1 MPTLP
6 AWLGMLSLWL
16 TRFLMPRVPP
26 CGQRFP
32 RTRWGSISRTGVHDD
47 ESPPEYLLKLSG
59 DERDLALQRGAMHN
73 AACSIK
79 RGPAKRAY
87 AHDGILPQALWLV
100 KCQDKGDA
108 MMLSRCHTL
117 ATMRQPS
124 GPSTND
130 S

>member
-1 MPTLP
+1 
-6 AWLGMLSLWL
+6 
-16 TRFLMPRVPP
+16 
-26 CGQRFP
+26 
-32 RTRWGSISRTGVHDD
+32 
-47 ESPPEYLLKLSG
+47 
-59 DERDLALQRGAMHN
+59 MHN

-79 RGPAKRAY
+79 RGFNKRAR
-87 AHDGILPQALWLV
+87 AHDGIVRQALWLV
-100 KCQDKGDA
+100 KCQGKGDA